1 METNASTNASSAP
14 SSASLSDLIV
24 MVTVL
29 SESPAFTHFAFA
41 AILLIY
47 VATVAGN
54 SLLCLVVC
62 RTPSL
67 HRPMH
72 VLVALLCATDLVE
85 ATNSLPRIMSN
96 LAASNRMSLA
106 ECVAQMFFLHVAVR
120 TQAYVLALMA
130 LDRYAAVVRPLR
142 YRSLVTVGRVARAF
156 AVAVAAATVP
166 IAGYV
171 AVALRLDYCRE
182 RVTSAPNCDFL
193 VLSNLSCGDLSLN
206 AALAYA
212 NVASGIALPLAVI
225 AVAYALV
232 LRECS
237 SQAAAAGGGGVGGSG
252 GTVGGSGGSGAAKAR
267 RTCVT
272 HLVVVAIY
280 FGSIFFTVASGMR
293 AFSAV
298 PRDVR
303 VPLQALQYVLPPAL
317 NPVVYGLRTAEIR
330 RRLFG
335 APSAVRAAVGHA

>member
-14 SSASLSDLIV
+14 GSAALSDLIV

-29 SESPAFTHFAFA
+29 SESRAFTRFAFA
-41 AILLIY
+41 TLLLIY

-96 LAASNRMSLA
+96 LAASNRMSLS
-106 ECVAQMFFLHVAVR
+106 ECIAQMFFLHVAVR

-142 YRSLVTVGRVARAF
+142 YRSLVSVRRVARAF
-156 AVAVAAATVP
+156 AAAVAAAAVP
-166 IAGYV
+166 VAGYV
-171 AVALRLDYCRE
+171 AVTLRLDYCRE
-182 RVTSAPNCDFL
+182 RVTSSPNCDFL

-212 NVASGIALPLAVI
+212 NVASGVALPLAVV
-225 AVAYALV
+225 AVAYGLV

-237 SQAAAAGGGGVGGSG
+237 GQAACGGAGGAG
-252 GTVGGSGGSGAAKAR
+252 AKAR

-272 HLVVVAIY
+272 HLVVVGVY
-280 FGSIFFTVASGMR
+280 FGSIFFTVASGLR
-293 AFSAV
+293 AFSAL

-303 VPLQALQYVLPPAL
+303 APLQALQYVLPPAL

-335 APSAVRAAVGHA
+335 AHSAARVAVARA